1 MKVALGCQAR
11 FHFFDLAR
19 QMHRQGHLQQLYTGY
34 PRFKVKDLPHDKI
47 STFPWFESTYMALGR
62 LGVNCAAKYMQ
73 QMSYSI
79 STTFDSWMERHL
91 SQCDVFQWLSG
102 AGLRSHKAA
111 RERYGALTI
120 CDRASSHII
129 YQQELMS
136 AEFDHCGMKYYDTD
150 ARIVERE
157 LAEYESSDLIV
168 VPSTFAKRSFVEK
181 NVPDCKVRVVPF
193 GVNLDLF
200 RPSVKRDEV
209 FRVLFVGQI
218 GLRKGVQHL
227 LKALGNLHLPQFELC
242 LAGTVLPEAKR
253 FLARYEGGFRYLGTI
268 PHTRLRDAYGRAS
281 VFVLPSVEEGFAY
294 VQAEAMACGLPVI
307 ATTNTGA
314 DDLYSDGKEGFII
327 PIRDPEAIRQKV
339 LLLYKYPELREEM
352 GRAALRRMRAI
363 RGWNEYGERMSG
375 FYKEQLELKAG
386 KDHSY
391 AGASNREQLL

>member
-19 QMHRQGHLQQLYTGY
+19 QMDRQGHLQQLYTGY

-47 STFPWFESTYMALGR
+47 STFPWLESTYMALGR

-91 SQCDVFQWLSG
+91 SQCDVFHWLSG
-102 AGLRSHKAA
+102 AGLRSHQAA

-136 AEFDHCGMKYYDTD
+136 AEFDHCGMKYYNTD

-181 NVPDCKVRVVPF
+181 NFPDYKVRIAPF

-218 GLRKGVQHL
+218 GLRKGIHHL
-227 LKALGNLHLPQFELC
+227 LQALTDLRLPRFELC
-242 LAGTVLPEAKR
+242 LAGTVLPEAKL
-253 FLARYEGGFRYLGTI
+253 FLARYQDKFRYLGTI
-268 PHTRLRDAYGRAS
+268 PHTKLRETYSRAA
-281 VFVLPSVEEGFAY
+281 VFVLASVEEGFAY
-294 VQAEAMACGLPVI
+294 VQAEAMA
-307 ATTNTGA
+307 
-314 DDLYSDGKEGFII
+314 
-327 PIRDPEAIRQKV
+327 
-339 LLLYKYPELREEM
+339 
-352 GRAALRRMRAI
+352 
-363 RGWNEYGERMSG
+363 
-375 FYKEQLELKAG
+375 
-386 KDHSY
+386 
-391 AGASNREQLL
+391 